1 MITPNNLSKA
11 LELSALGALF
21 VVNHSG
27 GKDSQRML
35 IELLS
40 QESIPR
46 RQILVVHASL
56 GDVEW
61 PGAMELARDQA
72 AAAGVAFLVAR
83 APKTFMEMVDRR
95 FAARPDVPA
104 FPQAGNR
111 QCTSDLKRDP
121 IMREVRR
128 YAKANGFTTII
139 TCMGL
144 RAAESPKRA
153 KMATWTKSARGS
165 VAGRSWFEWLPIH
178 AMSTAEVFAGIAAAG
193 QAPHYAYAAGNE
205 RLSCVFCIMGSGS
218 DTRIGAIH
226 HPELYA
232 QYVAAEQRT
241 GYTMHMSRKSLPQIT
256 GLTVEQARAEH
267 RRLPLYGL
275 KGTGT

>member
-1 MITPNNLSKA
+1 MKA
-11 LELSALGALF
+11 FTLDDAEQRLVEDLVAQGALV

-40 QESIPR
+40 QTFIAR
-46 RQILVVHASL
+46 TQLLVVHAAL

-83 APKTFMEMVDRR
+83 APKTFMQMVDRR

-104 FPQAGNR
+104 FPQAANR

-153 KMATWTKSARGS
+153 KMQTWTKSTRGS
-165 VAGRSWFEWLPIH
+165 VAGRNWFEWLPIH
-178 AMSTAEVFAGIAAAG
+178 AMSTADVFAGIAAAG
-193 QAPHYAYAAGNE
+193 QKPHYAYALGNE
-205 RLSCVFCIMGSGS
+205 RLSCVFCILGSAN
-218 DTRIGAIH
+218 DARNGAVH

-232 QYVAAEQRT
+232 QYVAAEERT
-241 GYTMHMSRKSLPQIT
+241 GYTMHQSRKSLPQIT
-256 GLTVEQARAEH
+256 GLSVEQARAEH
-267 RRLPLYGL
+267 RRLPVIQ
-275 KGTGT
+275 

>member
-1 MITPNNLSKA
+1 MKA
-11 LELSALGALF
+11 FTLDGAELRLVEDLAAKGALV

-40 QESIPR
+40 HASIAR
-46 RQILVVHASL
+46 KQILVVHAAL

-83 APKTFMEMVDRR
+83 APKTFMQMVDRR

-104 FPQAGNR
+104 FPQAANR

-153 KMATWTKSARGS
+153 KMQTWTKSTRGS
-165 VAGRSWFEWLPIH
+165 VAGRNWFEWLPIH
-178 AMSTAEVFAGIAAAG
+178 AMSTADVFAGIAAAG
-193 QAPHYAYAAGNE
+193 QKPHYAYALGNE
-205 RLSCVFCIMGSGS
+205 RLSCVFCILGSAN
-218 DTRIGAIH
+218 DARNGAVH

-232 QYVAAEQRT
+232 QYVAAEERT
-241 GYTMHMSRKSLPQIT
+241 GYTMHQSRKSLPQIT
-256 GLTVEQARAEH
+256 GLSVEQARAEH
-267 RRLPLYGL
+267 RRLPVIQ
-275 KGTGT
+275 